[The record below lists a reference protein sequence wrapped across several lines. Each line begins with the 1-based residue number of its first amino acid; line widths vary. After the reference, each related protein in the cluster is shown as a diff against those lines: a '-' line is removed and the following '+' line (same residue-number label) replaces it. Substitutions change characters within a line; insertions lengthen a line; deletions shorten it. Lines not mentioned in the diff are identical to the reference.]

1 MPVPVHTGLTQ
12 MISLAE
18 KIHFDDTRVAF
29 RARSDAELRRA
40 YYLFRM
46 LTYPRVVAIGKA
58 LARLG
63 LFLRLPI
70 KSLIRSTVFDHFCG
84 GETMEE
90 CEQILGQLCDLGV
103 EVIPDY
109 SVEGKVT
116 SDVLA
121 NAQRVVLEIIDRARS
136 APGIPF
142 TVFKPSGLIRF
153 GLLAKLQSGEKLHT
167 EEEVEWM
174 RARVRVNEVA
184 AKSAEAGVPLLIDAE
199 ETWIQNPVDKLVR
212 DLMFRYNK
220 KRAIVYNTLQ
230 MYRHDRL
237 HYLRELYGDGVEN
250 GFHVGIK
257 IVRGAYMEKERE
269 RARERGY
276 QDPIQKTKEDTDR
289 DFNIAFRFILERLD
303 RMAVVAGTHN
313 EESTQLGVD
322 LMEEFGIARGDRRVY
337 FSQLYGMSDH
347 ISFNLADRGYNV
359 VKYLPFGP
367 VRYVMPYLFR
377 RAEENTSAEGQAGR
391 ELTLLS
397 RERKRRRNERHH

>member
-1 MPVPVHTGLTQ
+1 MPVHTGLTQ